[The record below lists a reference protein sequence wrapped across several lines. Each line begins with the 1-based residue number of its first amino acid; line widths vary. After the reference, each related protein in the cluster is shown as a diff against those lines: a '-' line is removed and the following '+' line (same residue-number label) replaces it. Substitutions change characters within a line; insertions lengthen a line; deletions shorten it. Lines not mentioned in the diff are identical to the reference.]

1 MTIWSTS
8 SIPMLLSALF
18 IFFVI
23 YTYISSLIKVKKLSN
38 ITCELKDINSTKVLN
53 IDIIDKL
60 YKKEK

>member
-1 MTIWSTS
+1 MILYFLYLYS
-8 SIPMLLSALF
+8 LL
-18 IFFVI
+18 

-38 ITCELKDINSTKVLN
+38 IMCELKDINSTKVLN